1 MLTKRTVIIVIA
13 EEYLEK
19 SEKLIN
25 EDRYE
30 VNSPITIEI
39 LNLSVTWV
47 SHQTQR
53 TQLYYHMTY
62 IAQA

>member
-1 MLTKRTVIIVIA
+1 MHA
-13 EEYLEK
+13 DQANGNNSDAQEYLEK

-53 TQLYYHMTY
+53 CY
-62 IAQA
+62 

>member
-13 EEYLEK
+13 QEYLEK

-53 TQLYYHMTY
+53 CY
-62 IAQA
+62 